1 MDARW
6 ATAAAILIGFL
17 SDPAGAGTLIA
28 GDDRFSVP
36 ASGFLTVEALG
47 VLENDT
53 LDGESAGVTASIVSS
68 PQYGS
73 LGCATDP
80 SLQICADGS
89 FEYLPDE
96 FFSGTDSFQYRATG
110 SGGETA
116 VATVTL
122 EACSTDG
129 VTGVISCWQEAPFL
143 DRLGSLNVFRESFEG
158 TVWETLRLPDTAL
171 SVVSNHITWSS
182 NFPSINPLTTGQ
194 SNARSGNWAM
204 HDYEHGLA
212 ADTNPGNCD
221 IDNPP
226 DSCRPFDGFA
236 GDAGSLQLQA
246 VGGYISSVATGSNIA
261 ILIDDTE
268 LHAIGKLRSPAH
280 QFFGLIDTRGF
291 TRFAFRELDGKT
303 GQELPIFGDDFVFA
317 TASPL
322 PANSAPVLDPI
333 GNQNVAE
340 GSSLLLDVT
349 ATDADAGDVLAFSVT
364 GLPAGASWQDI
375 GSGQGRLSWV
385 PGYSQAGAYTLQI
398 EVSDN
403 AVPPK
408 TDSETFVITVSETNR
423 APVLSPIG
431 NQSISAGQ
439 LLSLTLSASD
449 ADGDAVSFTK
459 NTGAA
464 GSTLVDHGDGTAL
477 FEWTPDTGQGGNHSV
492 TFTVTDDATAPAS
505 DSETVTITVSV
516 PDLVPPVITLL
527 GVNPDSVQQGV
538 VYADPGA
545 TAVDD
550 VDGDISANIQVSGSV
565 NTSVPGNYT
574 LVYQVY
580 DQAGNPASASRTVE
594 VIADSTA
601 PVVMAPA
608 PISVAATDASGTQ
621 SSDAVISAFLGGA
634 SANDAVDGSLPVSHD
649 APARFPLGVTVVTFS
664 AVDSAGNT
672 GSAQSSVTVSDQ
684 TAPEIQL
691 NGNASMTLNTG
702 DSYTEPGASASDN
715 VDGPVPVI
723 ISGSVDTGIPG
734 LYQIRYDAS
743 DSAGNSASV
752 TRSVTVQDASA
763 PVVMAP
769 APISVA
775 ATDASGTQSSDA
787 VISAFLGGASANDA
801 VDGSLPVSHDAPAR
815 FPLGVTVVTFSAVD
829 SAGNTG
835 SAQSSVTV
843 SDQTAPEIQL
853 NGNASMTLN
862 TGDSYT
868 EPGASA
874 SDNVDGPV
882 PVIIS
887 GSVDTGIPG
896 LYQIRYDASDSAGNS
911 ASVTRSVTVQDD
923 KPLAEFQPD
932 QKAEP
937 GSRVTVRV
945 YLRGGSRNRPASL
958 HYRVIGLSTGM
969 ILLGERIAEV
979 AAGERV
985 MEIVYRIPDELQE
998 EGVAFEM
1005 LDAGNVLPGN
1015 RSRHVV
1021 YLAPGNVEPVVS
1033 LHLNQGGRPVRVI
1046 SRAGGVVSVEARV
1059 FDVNPL
1065 DSHRFDWSAS
1075 DGRLLLSGQ
1084 STEAWSMD
1092 PAALQAGEYKLAV
1105 KVTDSGD
1112 PELDS
1117 EIELVFRVVDS
1128 LPVLSADV
1136 DSDDDGM
1143 DDLAEGHGDDDE
1155 DGIPDYLD
1163 AVAEQDMLPAHPD
1176 SRQLMMQTQPGLS
1189 LRLGSLPFGI
1199 GQAFSGVSMAQLT
1212 NAWAQAGQA
1221 GPSPEDTEHEYPD
1234 GLYDF
1239 EIHGLSWA
1247 GQSALVVIPL
1257 MTPLDAS
1264 SVYRKYL
1271 PGGWQDFVED
1281 GFNRLSSARQS
1292 GGYCPSPGAVA
1303 YRTGLN
1309 AGDDCLQLELQDGG
1323 PNDADGRANAVIRDP
1338 GGVARLKSAGGSA
1351 SGDASTGGGG
1361 AFGGLWLLLL
1371 LLLRATGWSS
1381 VRRSRIPRSP
1391 RHCHE
1396 TRS

>member
-752 TRSVTVQDASA
+752 TRSVTVQD
-763 PVVMAP
+763 
-769 APISVA
+769 
-775 ATDASGTQSSDA
+775 
-787 VISAFLGGASANDA
+787 
-801 VDGSLPVSHDAPAR
+801 
-815 FPLGVTVVTFSAVD
+815 
-829 SAGNTG
+829 
-835 SAQSSVTV
+835 
-843 SDQTAPEIQL
+843 
-853 NGNASMTLN
+853 
-862 TGDSYT
+862 
-868 EPGASA
+868 
-874 SDNVDGPV
+874 
-882 PVIIS
+882 
-887 GSVDTGIPG
+887 
-896 LYQIRYDASDSAGNS
+896 
-911 ASVTRSVTVQDD
+911 D

-1084 STEAWSMD
+1084 SAEAWSMD

-1212 NAWAQAGQA
+1212 NALAQAGQA